1 MIFRACNPPYA
12 YRPLQTNLDVGLFLP
27 CNVIVYETDS
37 RKVAVSAFNPMA
49 ALEVLESEELAKIS
63 KEVSEKLQRVIDKV
77 GKGKQQKDV

>member
-1 MIFRACNPPYA
+1 
-12 YRPLQTNLDVGLFLP
+12 
-27 CNVIVYETDS
+27 VIVYETDS